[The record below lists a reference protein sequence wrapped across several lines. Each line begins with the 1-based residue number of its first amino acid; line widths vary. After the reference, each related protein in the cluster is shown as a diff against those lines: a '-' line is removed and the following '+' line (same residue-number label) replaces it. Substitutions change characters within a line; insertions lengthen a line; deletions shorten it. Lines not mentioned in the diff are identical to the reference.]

1 MWVCLLG
8 PGPLEGL
15 QLGRRAA
22 QAGAGVCMSAVP
34 AGLAGVQHR
43 CLGAAGAHFTPAGF
57 CFPDGSGTT
66 DFIVPEGAQGLFLVE
81 TAGLCRWVGE
91 TELET
96 PKKHGGKGA

>member
-1 MWVCLLG
+1 
-8 PGPLEGL
+8 
-15 QLGRRAA
+15 
-22 QAGAGVCMSAVP
+22 MSAVP

-43 CLGAAGAHFTPAGF
+43 CLGAAGAHVTSAGF

-96 PKKHGGKGA
+96 PKKHRGKGADRKSVV